1 MPESIQCSQDKFQHA
16 AFLLTHRS
24 SARSSRSS
32 ISVGGGRKRRKSR
45 CPDQALR
52 RAVRVLDVNGN
63 DVTPLPLHRSEPGDV
78 TSQPDRRLLDELF
91 SDTESDPVK
100 SSSSFCGTSGSSLLG
115 SSGIFDGPSL
125 TNDSEHSIAR
135 LDTSINPPIREVQW
149 KRDNVKQHVT
159 EEKQHVTEEKQHVTE
174 EKQHVTEEKQH
185 VTEEKQHVTEEK
197 QHVTE
202 EKQHVTEEKQHVTE
216 EKQHVTEEKQHVTE
230 EKQHVTEE
238 MLAEGLDTCLS
249 ETDTISTLDILS
261 IFMSE
266 DADDAEALNERNVKY
281 AELCKNRLDSG
292 EYRYVERPM
301 QTFNGALKDKQTQT
315 DKMALVD
322 EGATASVWD
331 IYDSFCNQNK
341 TPSGE
346 EDVYPETTMNT
357 SKGQEQRAWQSSNCS
372 SFSTASTICSK
383 IEMEMCED
391 SFNDYELELIMSS
404 ESFQYSLLVM
414 ERSIVANIFQT
425 RVAAYRQLPAM
436 EDPDSTV
443 KPGAE
448 ERNEDGEESSSSP
461 TLEHVLT
468 LSCKLTRGC
477 NITTMALHK
486 KNPDILAVGYGDFE
500 SKNQKPSLVC
510 CWCLKNPT
518 WPERVFNCHSCVTS
532 LDFSADHPNQL
543 AVGMHAGTVA
553 IYDVSQYNVTCIADS
568 SDCFK
573 KHVKPVWQVN
583 WIKPAMTLSGE
594 DMDAVVSVSE
604 DGRMSKWSHS
614 SNRFDC
620 SDLMNLG
627 KKYAKIKKTKQVLP
641 LAVTSVFCVDFHP
654 TDSNTYVVG
663 TSEGPIHKGCVS
675 NNLNFLDT
683 YQHSL
688 PVNHIEWSPFS
699 SDVFLSCSSARIIH
713 LWRKDLFTPLL
724 SFTSTQMAVDAV
736 KWSPNCSTIFA
747 ARNEEQVEIWDLNLS
762 TMHPTIVHHAA
773 AGVKVK
779 SLLFTRGTDCVLVG
793 DTDGQVTV
801 YRIKN
806 LRVGGDKQV
815 DSLDDII
822 NSAASSHI

>member
-1 MPESIQCSQDKFQHA
+1 MRKSSLA
-16 AFLLTHRS
+16 RS
-24 SARSSRSS
+24 SSSFRSSRSS
-32 ISVGGGRKRRKSR
+32 ISVGGRKRNKPERST
-45 CPDQALR
+45 DQAPR

-63 DVTPLPLHRSEPGDV
+63 DVTPLPLHRAEPGDV

-91 SDTESDPVK
+91 TDSGSDHVK
-100 SSSSFCGTSGSSLLG
+100 SCSSFCGTSCSSFLG
-115 SSGIFDGPSL
+115 SSGLFDVASL
-125 TNDSEHSIAR
+125 TKDSEHSVPK
-135 LDTSINPPIREVQW
+135 LDTSINPPITSEVPR

-159 EEKQHVTEEKQHVTE
+159 EE
-174 EKQHVTEEKQH
+174 
-185 VTEEKQHVTEEK
+185 
-197 QHVTE
+197 
-202 EKQHVTEEKQHVTE
+202 
-216 EKQHVTEEKQHVTE
+216 
-230 EKQHVTEE
+230 
-238 MLAEGLDTCLS
+238 MLAEGVDICLS
-249 ETDTISTLDILS
+249 ETDTISPLDIPS

-266 DADDAEALNERNVKY
+266 DADDAEAFNERNVKY
-281 AELCKNRLDSG
+281 AELCKNRLDNDK
-292 EYRYVERPM
+292 YVERPM
-301 QTFNGALKDKQTQT
+301 QTFNGALKDKQIQT
-315 DKMALVD
+315 DKMAAVD
-322 EGATASVWD
+322 EGAIASVWD

-346 EDVYPETTMNT
+346 EAVYPETAMNT
-357 SKGQEQRAWQSSNCS
+357 SKGQEKRGQQSSNCS

-383 IEMEMCED
+383 LEMEMCED
-391 SFNDYELELIMSS
+391 SFNADYVLQLIMSS

-425 RVAAYRQLPAM
+425 MLAAYRQLPTL

-461 TLEHVLT
+461 TVEHVLT

-477 NITTMALHK
+477 NITSMAWNK
-486 KNPDILAVGYGDFE
+486 KNLDILAVGYGDFE
-500 SKNQKPSLVC
+500 SRNQKPSLIC
-510 CWCLKNPT
+510 CWCLNNPT
-518 WPERVFNCHSCVTS
+518 WPERVFHCHSCVIS
-532 LDFSADHPNQL
+532 LDFSADHPSQL
-543 AVGMHAGTVA
+543 AVGMHDGTVA

-573 KHVKPVWQVN
+573 KHLKPVWQVN

-594 DMDAVVSVSE
+594 DRDAVVSVSE
-604 DGRMSKWSHS
+604 DGRMSKWFHC

-620 SDLMNLG
+620 SDLMKLG

-654 TDSNTYVVG
+654 TDSNIYVVG

-683 YQHSL
+683 YQHFR

-699 SDVFLSCSSARIIH
+699 SDVFLSCSSGRIIH
-713 LWRKDLFTPLL
+713 LWRKDLFTPLMSL
-724 SFTSTQMAVDAV
+724 TSTQMAVDAV
-736 KWSPNCSTIFA
+736 KWSPNWSTIFA
-747 ARNEEQVEIWDLNLS
+747 ARNEKQVEIWDLNS
-762 TMHPTIVHHAA
+762 SIIHPTIVHHAA

-806 LRVGGDKQV
+806 LRVGEDKQV

-822 NSAASSHI
+822 NSAASS